1 MYVSVKHVR
10 TGNIIF
16 VQYSKEERGKR
27 IYCMKGI
34 HMRVDKLV
42 KLKLRERH
50 SPLFVKKLIQTTFT
64 YCNNQLAVKGERGRR
79 PSAPITFDSSL

>member
-16 VQYSKEERGKR
+16 VQYSNERGKQ

-50 SPLFVKKLIQTTFT
+50 SSLYVKK
-64 YCNNQLAVKGERGRR
+64 
-79 PSAPITFDSSL
+79 